1 MEKSRN
7 FIVVLIVLAF
17 VFCHS
22 SKKEKTDKKAEIPDI
37 DNDRFHLVYYTKPS
51 TDCLECVHIALD
63 TLKAHYGEKDKVLIF
78 ALRTFLDEDYHSYI
92 DKNFSNVKIF
102 ILKESLNIPH
112 PSILLIKNKKV
123 YMYFYISPDP
133 AELAKS
139 IEEGLELL
147 TELRE
152 TENGT

>member
-7 FIVVLIVLAF
+7 FIVVLIVLVF

-22 SKKEKTDKKAEIPDI
+22 SKKEKTGKKVEIPDI
-37 DNDRFHLVYYTKPS
+37 DNDRFHFVYYTKPS
-51 TDCLECVHIALD
+51 TDCLECVHIALN
-63 TLKAHYGEKDKVLIF
+63 TLEAHYGEKNEVLIF
-78 ALRTFLDEDYHSYI
+78 ALRTFLDEDYYSYI

-102 ILKESLNIPH
+102 TLKESLNIPH
-112 PSILLIKNKKV
+112 PSILLIKSKRV

-133 AELAKS
+133 TELAKS

-147 TELRE
+147 TELR
-152 TENGT
+152 NSDNN